1 MSNRL
6 LHEQLAEAS
15 QCGCHWLGRLAHLNR
30 QGVTAGPDQEEAIR
44 QTQYWLHRY
53 GSLADQVSSR
63 N

>member
-1 MSNRL
+1 MSNRA

-15 QCGCHWLGRLAHLNR
+15 QRGCHWLGRLAHFDR
-30 QGVTAGPDQEEAIR
+30 QGVTTGPDQEEAIR

-53 GSLADQVSSR
+53 GSLADQASSR